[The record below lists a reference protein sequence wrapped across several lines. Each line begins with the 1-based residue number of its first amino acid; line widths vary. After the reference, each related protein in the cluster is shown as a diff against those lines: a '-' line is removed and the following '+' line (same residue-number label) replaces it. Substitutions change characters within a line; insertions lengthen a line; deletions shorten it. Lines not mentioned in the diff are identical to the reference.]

1 MTKKEILVKVLTR
14 ARRNT
19 ILVETYLKKAG
30 VPVSDSITLQDI
42 NALMVVNPD
51 LFSELMD
58 KLFPDASQVFGT
70 ASATGSFDWKGL
82 LGGLFSGVGDFFSAS
97 SDTLGN
103 ASSYEAELAQQE
115 AKAAVA
121 LAEQKAAS
129 TRNTMIIV
137 LVILAVVVVAGV
149 FIFKKRF

>member
-1 MTKKEILVKVLTR
+1 MKKNEILVQILTR

-30 VPVSDSITLQDI
+30 VPVSDSITLQDL
-42 NALMVVNPD
+42 NALMVVNPE
-51 LFSELMD
+51 LFSDLMD
-58 KLFPDASQVFGT
+58 KLFPDAPQVFGT

-82 LGGLFSGVGDFFSAS
+82 VGGILGGAGQAFLGM
-97 SDTLGN
+97 SDTTAQAN
-103 ASSYEAELAQQE
+103 ATEMAIANAEAE
-115 AKAAVA
+115 KA

-129 TRNTMIIV
+129 TRNTIIIV
-137 LVILAVVVVAGV
+137 LGVLVLVVVAGV